1 MKFENNSLIF
11 NDNNQTISF
20 LKKEVEKFIEERKW
34 DKFHTPKELAQAI
47 SIESA
52 ELLELFLFK
61 NPSLHE
67 IFNNSDLLFKISE
80 EIADIL
86 IYLLNLANIINLDV
100 SSSFQRKMEK
110 NCKKYPLSEF
120 SNGTY
125 KKK

>member
-1 MKFENNSLIF
+1 MKFENNRLIF

-61 NPSLHE
+61 NPSLDE
-67 IFNNSDLLFKISE
+67 IFNNSDLVFKISE

-100 SSSFQRKMEK
+100 TSSFQRKMEK
-110 NCKKYPLSEF
+110 NRKKYPLSEF